1 MTGYSTHWTATIF
14 AAIILNLAAIFGLTY
29 ALPKLAPEPPI
40 ADVAELEWI
49 DIDLS
54 DDVTVIDAEAIPQD
68 APQETLPTFD
78 AKDLFVPELTIP
90 EPIIEPIQTPL
101 PEVKPIEPPKPQLP
115 PVTKPADDKPDV
127 KPPPA
132 QAPAKEVARSD
143 GKQVV
148 TRPPIT
154 VKAVYPE
161 NGSGL
166 GYKGYVSFAV
176 HIDKNGKITSTEI
189 LQSSGRYFVDE
200 IARKAAEQWTFKPAL
215 DQIGR
220 PMECDKIITF
230 DFKKFS

>member
-1 MTGYSTHWTATIF
+1 MSGYSPHWRATIF
-14 AAIILNLAAIFGLTY
+14 AAIILHFAAALGFSY
-29 ALPKLAPEPPI
+29 VLPKFAPSPTI
-40 ADVAELEWI
+40 NDVTELEWI
-49 DIDLS
+49 DVDLT
-54 DDVTVIDAEAIPQD
+54 DDVTVIDEEAIPSD
-68 APQETLPTFD
+68 TPQETLPTFD

-90 EPIIEPIQTPL
+90 ESIIEPIQTPL
-101 PEVKPIEPPKPQLP
+101 PEVKPIEPPKIQSP
-115 PVTKPADDKPDV
+115 PRPTQNE
-127 KPPPA
+127 
-132 QAPAKEVARSD
+132 QAPAPKVETEPAKEIAPEV

-154 VKAVYPE
+154 VNAVYPE
-161 NGSGL
+161 QGSGL
-166 GYKGYVSFAV
+166 GFKGYVSFAV
-176 HIDKNGKITSTEI
+176 HIGKDGKVKSTEI

>member
-14 AAIILNLAAIFGLTY
+14 AAIILNLAAVLGFTY
-29 ALPKLAPEPPI
+29 VLPKLAPEPPI
-40 ADVAELEWI
+40 AEVAELEWV
-49 DIDLS
+49 DVDLT
-54 DDVTVIDAEAIPQD
+54 DNVTVIAEEAIPQD
-68 APQETLPTFD
+68 APQESLPTFD
-78 AKDLFVPELTIP
+78 AKDLFVPELSTP
-90 EPIIEPIQTPL
+90 EPIIKPTEIPT
-101 PEVKPIEPPKPQLP
+101 PEVEPIEPPTTPKP
-115 PVTKPADDKPDV
+115 KPSLNDAQET

-132 QAPAKEVARSD
+132 QAPAKEFAPSD

-161 NGSGL
+161 AGSGL

>member
-1 MTGYSTHWTATIF
+1 MTGYSTHWTATIC
-14 AAIILNLAAIFGLTY
+14 AAIILNFAAIFGLTY
-29 ALPKLAPEPPI
+29 ALPKLAPQPPI
-40 ADVAELEWI
+40 ADVAEIEWV
-49 DIDLS
+49 DVDLA
-54 DDVTVIDAEAIPQD
+54 DDVTVIAEEAIPQD
-68 APQETLPTFD
+68 EPQESLPTFN
-78 AKDLFVPELTIP
+78 AQDLVVPELSTP
-90 EPIIEPIQTPL
+90 ELIIEPATIPP
-101 PEVKPIEPPKPQLP
+101 PEVKPIEPLTPTPKPKP
-115 PVTKPADDKPDV
+115 PINDAQET

-132 QAPAKEVARSD
+132 QAPAKEVAPSD

-154 VKAVYPE
+154 VNAVYPE
-161 NGSGL
+161 SGSGL